1 MTDIIIQVGNEA
13 FAAQLTDEHSP
24 QTVRRIIEA
33 LPIEAEAGTWG
44 DEIYF
49 GIPVDVA
56 EEDAVPTVSVG
67 DLAYWPAGSCFCI
80 FYGRTPMSTSDD
92 EIRPASPVN
101 LIGRIQR
108 PEALKAHRAGETVT
122 IRLAE

>member
-1 MTDIIIQVGNEA
+1 MKITIQVGEDSFNA
-13 FAAQLTDEHSP
+13 TLTDEHSP
-24 QTVRRIIEA
+24 RTVQGILDA
-33 LPIEAEAGTWG
+33 LPIEAVASTWG

-56 EEDAVPTVSVG
+56 EENAAASVSVG

-80 FYGRTPMSTSDD
+80 FYGRTPMSPSDD
-92 EIRPASPVN
+92 EILPASPVN
-101 LIGRIQR
+101 LIGRIER
-108 PEALKAHRAGETVT
+108 PTDLKAHRTGETVT